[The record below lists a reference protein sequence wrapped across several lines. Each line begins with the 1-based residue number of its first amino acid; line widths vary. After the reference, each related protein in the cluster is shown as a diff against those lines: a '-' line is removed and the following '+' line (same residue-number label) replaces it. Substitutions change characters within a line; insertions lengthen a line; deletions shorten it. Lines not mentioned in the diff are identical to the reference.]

1 LYDARHTIS
10 IQIKDGSIQIHV
22 LTLPRMTKGKLAK
35 RKVNMAARAKTRV
48 AKTEIVQFRLDADN
62 ITRLYEF
69 ATELKKPVG
78 TMVREWVLERM
89 AAERGAVTN
98 QPVTQQEFSKLANRV
113 ADIEKKIS

>member
-1 LYDARHTIS
+1 MP
-10 IQIKDGSIQIHV
+10 K
-22 LTLPRMTKGKLAK
+22 MTKEKLAK
-35 RKVNMAARAKTRV
+35 RKADMAARARAEV

-89 AAERGAVTN
+89 DAERGAVTN
-98 QPVTQQEFSKLANRV
+98 SPVTQQEFSKLVNRV
-113 ADIEKKIS
+113 ADIEKKIV